1 MMMTFRKILFLISF
15 SPILLGCLDT
25 VKENNKE
32 ASLEDQTP
40 VLKEEWK
47 GNMNDW
53 SDNDYRSTMLATKSN
68 NGDFDSFVKLLK
80 ASNLYMELEKAA
92 QATLFIPTNAAI
104 QKIGDSRLAELKSEP
119 ENKQLSNILKYHF
132 VPNDEFD
139 LEALKSTIRLNEG
152 IFRLKTL
159 QGGYLAL
166 TLIDGDLFITDEM
179 GTASKINA
187 NEIQTS
193 NGIIYSIENILM
205 PQ

>member
-40 VLKEEWK
+40 GLREEWK

-92 QATLFIPTNAAI
+92 QATLFIPTNAAT

-159 QGGYLAL
+159 QGGYLAF